1 MVGRAEEED
10 AFAGRGVI
18 QCWEFGCGGGN
29 RVCVPFREIKGF
41 VGVGGGGTGV
51 GVSGMA
57 GGAC

>member
-10 AFAGRGVI
+10 AFAWRWLVSVGGLDRDEERG
-18 QCWEFGCGGGN
+18 
-29 RVCVPFREIKGF
+29 VPFRDIEGF

-57 GGAC
+57 GGNC